1 MDIKEILSKMTL
13 EEKASM
19 VTGYDFWHFKGVER
33 LGVPSLMVCDGPHG
47 LRKQEDAANADM
59 LGINDSITAVCFPS
73 AAGLAASFD
82 KELVRQVGDTLGREC
97 QAENISVLLGPG
109 NNIKRSPLCGR
120 NFEYFSED
128 PYLSGEMAAAHIQ
141 GVQGQGVGTSMKHFC
156 GNNQETRRMSGDSII
171 DERTLREIY
180 LASFEKPVKEACPK
194 TIMCA
199 YNQVNGTFLAENKR
213 LLDSILREEWG
224 FSGAVITDWGAGKDQ
239 VKGVEAGLNIQMPG
253 NGSKENPRIVDAVKN
268 GILPEERLDKMV
280 EDVLELID
288 WCTSHHREG
297 VIFEYERDHAFAA
310 KAAEECAVL
319 LKNEDEILPLKKSQK
334 VAVIGEFAQKPR
346 FQGSGSSH
354 IKTYKVDC
362 FLDAV
367 SDNDNITFS
376 PGYSTKEDGNVE
388 LLLTEAAK
396 TAKDSDVAVVFA
408 GLPDAYESEGFDRTH
423 IKMPDNQVR
432 LIEEV
437 AKAQPN
443 TVVVLHNGSA
453 VEMPWIGGVKA
464 VLEMYLAGEGVGK
477 AEADLLYGDCNPSGK
492 LAETF
497 PQRLEDTPSYLS
509 FPGIDGNVSY
519 QEQVYVGYRYYD
531 ARKMDVLFPFGHGL
545 SYTTFSYSDLRIS
558 KEKMTD
564 KETVTVTFTVRNTGA
579 VVGKE
584 AVQLYVGP
592 SAPERR
598 RVPVPVRQLKGFE
611 KISLES
617 GEEKTVTFILDE
629 RAFAHYEVKNSDWFV
644 ESGDYTIYIG
654 SSSRDIRL
662 EGTVKVTG
670 TKSLSIKIDAFTPV
684 GDILLTEKGKQI
696 IGPMLNQAF
705 KQQGSEGMGALGE
718 GAEKMAASMAM
729 EMPIGAIVSFG
740 VMTGEQLQGLLQSLQ
755 N

>member
-47 LRKQEDAANADM
+47 LRKQENAANADM

-376 PGYSTKEDGNVE
+376 PGYSTKEDSNAE
-388 LLLTEAAK
+388 FLLKEAAK
-396 TAKDSDVAVVFA
+396 TAKDSDVAVIFA

-437 AKAQPN
+437 VKEQPN

-453 VEMPWIGGVKA
+453 VEMPWIGRVKA

-477 AEADLLYGDCNPSGK
+477 AEAALLYGDRNPSGK

-497 PQRLEDTPSYLS
+497 PKRLEDNPSYLS
-509 FPGIDGNVSY
+509 FPGIDGNVCY

-564 KETVTVTFTVRNTGA
+564 KETVTVTCTVRNTGA

-592 SAPERR
+592 SAPEKR

-611 KISLES
+611 KISLEP
-617 GEEKTVTFILDE
+617 GEEKTVAFILDE

-670 TKSLSIKIDAFTPV
+670 TKSLSIKIDAFTPI

>member
-1 MDIKEILSKMTL
+1 MDIKEILRKMTL

-19 VTGYDFWHFKGVER
+19 VTGDDFWHFKGVER

-82 KELVRQVGDTLGREC
+82 KELIRQVGDTLGREC

-128 PYLSGEMAAAHIQ
+128 PYLSGEMATAHIQ

-156 GNNQETRRMSGDSII
+156 GNNQETRRMSGNSVI

-239 VKGVEAGLNIQMPG
+239 IKGVEAGLNIQMPG
-253 NGSKENPRIVDAVKN
+253 NGSKENPRIVEAVKN
-268 GILPEERLDKMV
+268 GILPEERLDEMV

-288 WCTSHHREG
+288 WCTSHHRED
-297 VIFEYERDHAFAA
+297 VVFEYERDHAFAA

-354 IKTYKVDC
+354 IKAYKVDC

-376 PGYSTKEDGNVE
+376 LGYSTEEGSNAE
-388 LLLTEAAK
+388 LLRREASEAAK
-396 TAKDSDVAVVFA
+396 ASDAAVIFA

-423 IKMPDNQVR
+423 IKMPDDQVR

-453 VEMPWIGGVKA
+453 VEMPWIGRVKA

-477 AEADLLYGDCNPSGK
+477 AEAALLYGDSNPSGK

-497 PQRLEDTPSYLS
+497 PRKLEDNPSYLS

-531 ARKMDVLFPFGHGL
+531 ARKIDVLFPFGHGL
-545 SYTTFSYSDLRIS
+545 SYTTFSYSDLKVS
-558 KEKMTD
+558 KAEMTD
-564 KETVTVTFTVRNTGA
+564 KETITVTVTVKNTGTVA
-579 VVGKE
+579 GKE
-584 AVQLYVGP
+584 AVQLYIGP
-592 SAPERR
+592 SEPEKRR
-598 RVPVPVRQLKGFE
+598 TPVPVRQLKGFE
-611 KISLES
+611 KISLEP
-617 GEEKTVTFILDE
+617 GEEKTVSFILGE
-629 RAFAHYEVKNSDWFV
+629 RAFAHYEIRNKDWFV

-662 EGTVKVTG
+662 EETIKMTG
-670 TKSLSIKIDAFTPV
+670 TKSLSIKIDAFTPI

-705 KQQGSEGMGALGE
+705 KKQGSESIGALGE

-740 VMTGEQLQGLLQSLQ
+740 VMTGEQLQGLLLSLQ
-755 N
+755 D

>member
-497 PQRLEDTPSYLS
+497 PQRLEDNPSYLS